1 MYKMKFRE
9 VSIALEVTRA
19 KFWKLPKWPQIR
31 HWIDRL
37 WDTNL
42 IEYYTSMQKNEA
54 ALHKLI

>member
-1 MYKMKFRE
+1 MKFRE